1 MATANV
7 WAQKPENYDGI
18 WYSLYDEGIIT
29 LKTIDSESR
38 TVFPPTK
45 TTLTFD
51 AKRDPLGI
59 DPLQVAPI
67 VNGVQ
72 RDNIFSKNPGKV
84 TDRTIIG
91 TEKTVEYVTYTPSVS
106 ETNATELKFY
116 TTRGATLNKYVKNIK
131 LPLAPHIRLYD
142 ENNSLGVTTKSI
154 SFGEVTID
162 GTSNVQEVKLRSFL
176 TTGNIKISVTEGDK
190 NVFRIKTTDNTNGD
204 VYAVGS
210 NACAASGGSDNAGG
224 SNLGNIDK
232 YTVTIYF
239 CPSEA
244 KDYTGTITLT
254 DGTSIATIS
263 VSGTGLKKNQSIVWS
278 EKFAADKP
286 SIPVGKEVSD
296 AATATSGLPVTYS
309 SSNTSIIAITN
320 DGASFKALAP
330 GTATITASQAGD
342 EKWNSISSTKTIT
355 VTEKKIQY
363 IKWTDNL
370 TRFKTSDA
378 PFTMTATAHILVN
391 VETEE
396 TQEVPERTAL
406 IKYTSANSNIV
417 SVNGKV
423 LMIVGAGETYVIAT
437 LEGDDTYE
445 RAEIT
450 MPVRVRN
457 VTDGC
462 ERFVLDAPDDVK
474 YSAPGGNSYTPSSW
488 NAPAGQLSFEARIGN
503 ATAVGNIEVEQKI
516 NGSWHKIDDFMP
528 GTSWE
533 GHRYTLDRNATQV
546 RFYSNGSFN
555 RFIKNVLVT
564 QATYVEPFV
573 NGKQLAINEVFVLPE
588 TAVGVPSENT
598 FELNWSTCDDEGIFL
613 EVDDPTKFKVQPTF
627 ISAQSVH
634 HSKTPIT
641 VTCIDPSVANTD
653 MIANIVITYDGN
665 KTYTQP
671 VKCHV
676 KDKLETWLKYHGKDT
691 YSESDGLVA
700 NPFTLHD
707 NDGVVAGAKI
717 KLTSS
722 NPEILSIVEENRES
736 YLQAHCGGSVVITA
750 EFEGSNKHKPC
761 STTVTINVPY
771 CQREIIWERSYLN
784 FATDENGYI
793 DQRRELDATIN
804 PESKITYQL
813 HTVTSTPFAEIVEEN
828 GKHFVRVFGE
838 GHGYIVATAKE
849 CSFEGRMYDVTY
861 KIKEIRVS
869 GAGVCD
875 PNSLLIWGDGDTEP
889 FVYKYSTNSSE
900 RTRIYHLTGLPADKM
915 TFGAHAAS
923 SSYENRLVISFSTES
938 EGDNWIG
945 EHKQTVVSGSSY
957 NWNYSCPVPEGAK
970 RVRFQSEATLTIYF
984 NGVTIPQQTYIR
996 PSVESIEIND
1006 AIVNVPFERTFS
1018 VDYSNVR
1025 LLQWKVSNNHDLGL
1039 KVVANQEVNN
1049 DCNMHGTYTFTLTGE
1064 SPYPQDVT
1072 ETITFYTSA
1081 GDKVEIPVT
1090 ITATLS
1096 KPFQFNIQDH
1106 GDVTVSSNWTYQGR
1120 TDHGMLP
1127 DKRFPIVISKAM
1139 TINEGE
1145 LVAYS
1150 VTIDEGGSVN
1160 IQPDG
1165 GLTLHAGGFTDGV
1178 SEDNF
1183 TIVNNQDGVGY
1194 VRVSPYFINK
1204 VEGTMPNITVQYTTR
1219 AKAGGAKDQVWQYV
1233 GAPGNNMQMSNDGVM
1248 VYLWSETD
1256 GWVYSNTNMTPFEGY
1271 ALTRTAEG
1279 TETYSIVAQPI
1290 HDNQTINLTKTA
1302 NGMNGDNLF
1311 VNSYLAP
1318 IDLTK
1323 FTTDGEDSDFTGNV
1337 DKTFYLFNSGSWNDW
1352 QGKNGEGANQ
1362 IIQGESAGQYY
1373 AITPL
1378 GAALLDAK
1386 KDQTT
1391 IPPMQGVYVVANG
1404 EAQIHLKYNKHVFR
1418 STSPDMNR
1426 PMRAPQIK
1434 DENFMRV
1441 RMQVNSQNSG
1451 ADRMYVIQYENTTRG
1466 YDNGYDAKNIIAQG
1480 QANIYTNEP
1489 EGQMEISIADQ
1500 IDSTFIGFAAGEDSE
1515 YTLTF
1520 TSLVGQ
1526 DMYLHDIEADSL
1538 FLITEEGQY
1547 TFSAHPNSV
1556 NDMRFQLLLYP
1567 DFSDD
1572 LPGNGVTTG
1581 IDNLVSSAQVWVNDK
1596 RVYIADAP
1604 QNSTLVVYT
1613 ANGMCITSPLTI
1625 HHTPCTIDLSHLP
1638 TGVYVLRLNNQ
1649 AYKFVCK

>member
-1 MATANV
+1 MAT
-7 WAQKPENYDGI
+7 
-18 WYSLYDEGIIT
+18 
-29 LKTIDSESR
+29 
-38 TVFPPTK
+38 
-45 TTLTFD
+45 
-51 AKRDPLGI
+51 
-59 DPLQVAPI
+59 
-67 VNGVQ
+67 
-72 RDNIFSKNPGKV
+72 
-84 TDRTIIG
+84 
-91 TEKTVEYVTYTPSVS
+91 
-106 ETNATELKFY
+106 TNAWAECYAFEDPTECSK
-116 TTRGATLNKYVKNIK
+116 K
-131 LPLAPHIRLYD
+131 L
-142 ENNSLGVTTKSI
+142 
-154 SFGEVTID
+154 
-162 GTSNVQEVKLRSFL
+162 
-176 TTGNIKISVTEGDK
+176 
-190 NVFRIKTTDNTNGD
+190 
-204 VYAVGS
+204 
-210 NACAASGGSDNAGG
+210 
-224 SNLGNIDK
+224 
-232 YTVTIYF
+232 
-239 CPSEA
+239 
-244 KDYTGTITLT
+244 
-254 DGTSIATIS
+254 
-263 VSGTGLKKNQSIVWS
+263 NQSQTY
-278 EKFAADKP
+278 DLGGKP
-286 SIPVGKEVSD
+286 G
-296 AATATSGLPVTYS
+296 
-309 SSNTSIIAITN
+309 AI
-320 DGASFKALAP
+320 
-330 GTATITASQAGD
+330 
-342 EKWNSISSTKTIT
+342 
-355 VTEKKIQY
+355 
-363 IKWTDNL
+363 
-370 TRFKTSDA
+370 
-378 PFTMTATAHILVN
+378 
-391 VETEE
+391 
-396 TQEVPERTAL
+396 
-406 IKYTSANSNIV
+406 
-417 SVNGKV
+417 
-423 LMIVGAGETYVIAT
+423 
-437 LEGDDTYE
+437 
-445 RAEIT
+445 
-450 MPVRVRN
+450 
-457 VTDGC
+457 
-462 ERFVLDAPDDVK
+462 
-474 YSAPGGNSYTPSSW
+474 
-488 NAPAGQLSFEARIGN
+488 LSFEAKKASWGTGN
-503 ATAVGNIEVEQKI
+503 LRVDQKI
-516 NGSWHKIDDFMP
+516 NGSWQENIWSD
-528 GTSWE
+528 GLTTSWKNYTNIPIS
-533 GHRYTLDRNATQV
+533 RYATEIRLYNTGTLAKD
-546 RFYSNGSFN
+546 F
-555 RFIKNVLVT
+555 KNVKIT
-564 QATYVEPFV
+564 WATYVDAPQGFTNNAWPAGTDIVGNSAQKTATIAWSNATFTWELLNNTDNQFAASFSSTGATCTYGTSNITVTYLRSKPGNHSATLKITASTGAIYTIALSGVTGKYTPQAAKKMDIVMNESYNPSDIFDVYYLANNVKNTISDYTVEALDPTIANYVDGKIVTNYQTGTARFQLTRDADTNFDALNTTISVNVNPAGGCMVLEPCSGSYSAAGEGWFEPTALSGPGDYLSFQARSTSGTRIGSIKVQQYV
-573 NGKQLAINEVFVLPE
+573 NGNWEWIDDANPDTDWRDYGYTLNELATHIRFYTKGGSYSREFRNVQVTRKTYLRPSVSSLALPQ
-588 TAVGVPSENT
+588 TTIGKPVSAS
-598 FELNWSTCDDEGIFL
+598 FDLNWSTCSDEIVLLSTNRNFVL
-613 EVDDPTKFKVQPTF
+613 
-627 ISAQSVH
+627 
-634 HSKTPIT
+634 SKSSIDATSGRGTTTIT
-641 VTCIDPSVANTD
+641 VTYDANSGSQSGT
-653 MIANIVITYDGN
+653 IIIYDQSQ
-665 KTYTQP
+665 KIEIPVSCEVKAKLATEIIYTG
-671 VKCHV
+671 
-676 KDKLETWLKYHGKDT
+676 EAT
-691 YSESDGLVA
+691 YSETLDGIPY
-700 NPFTLHD
+700 PFYVKDENGNTLW
-707 NDGVVAGAKI
+707 GAEI
-717 KLTSS
+717 KLATSK
-722 NPEILSIVEENRES
+722 EDILSFDDTKI
-736 YLQAHCGGSVVITA
+736 YPHCGGSVTLTA
-750 EFEGSNKHKPC
+750 IYKGDDTHESC
-761 STTVTINVPY
+761 SLSVALTVPY

-793 DQRRELDATIN
+793 NEKRVLDAIIN
-804 PESKITYQL
+804 PESEITYQL
-813 HTVTSTPFAEIVEEN
+813 HAVTSTPFAEIVEEN

-838 GHGYIVATAKE
+838 GHGYIVAIANE
-849 CSFEGRMYDVTY
+849 CLYEGQMYDATY
-861 KIKEIRVS
+861 KIKQLRVS
-869 GAGVCD
+869 GAGACD

-900 RTRIYHLTGLPADKM
+900 RTRIYNLTGLPADKM

-945 EHKQTVVSGSSY
+945 EYKQTVVSGSQY
-957 NWNYSCPVPEGAK
+957 NWNYSCSVPAGAK

-996 PSVESIEIND
+996 PSVESIEISD
-1006 AIVNVPFERTFS
+1006 AIVNEPFAPITFS

-1039 KVVANQEVNN
+1039 KVLANQEVTN

-1064 SPYPQDVT
+1064 SPYPQNVT

-1145 LVAYS
+1145 LVAYG
-1150 VTIDEGGSVN
+1150 VTIVDDASVN
-1160 IQPDG
+1160 IQPKG
-1165 GLTLHAGGFTDGV
+1165 GLTLHAGGFTNGV
-1178 SEDNF
+1178 TEDNF

-1337 DKTFYLFNSGSWNDW
+1337 EKTFYLFNSGSWNDW

-1378 GAALLDAK
+1378 GAALLDAQ

-1426 PMRAPQIK
+1426 PMRAPQIE

-1526 DMYLHDIEADSL
+1526 DMYLHDLESDSL

-1604 QNSTLVVYT
+1604 QNSTLVAYT

>member
-1 MATANV
+1 MAT
-7 WAQKPENYDGI
+7 
-18 WYSLYDEGIIT
+18 
-29 LKTIDSESR
+29 
-38 TVFPPTK
+38 
-45 TTLTFD
+45 
-51 AKRDPLGI
+51 
-59 DPLQVAPI
+59 
-67 VNGVQ
+67 
-72 RDNIFSKNPGKV
+72 
-84 TDRTIIG
+84 
-91 TEKTVEYVTYTPSVS
+91 
-106 ETNATELKFY
+106 TNAWAECYAFEDPIECSK
-116 TTRGATLNKYVKNIK
+116 K
-131 LPLAPHIRLYD
+131 L
-142 ENNSLGVTTKSI
+142 
-154 SFGEVTID
+154 
-162 GTSNVQEVKLRSFL
+162 
-176 TTGNIKISVTEGDK
+176 
-190 NVFRIKTTDNTNGD
+190 
-204 VYAVGS
+204 
-210 NACAASGGSDNAGG
+210 
-224 SNLGNIDK
+224 
-232 YTVTIYF
+232 
-239 CPSEA
+239 
-244 KDYTGTITLT
+244 
-254 DGTSIATIS
+254 
-263 VSGTGLKKNQSIVWS
+263 NQSQTY
-278 EKFAADKP
+278 DLGGKP
-286 SIPVGKEVSD
+286 G
-296 AATATSGLPVTYS
+296 
-309 SSNTSIIAITN
+309 AI
-320 DGASFKALAP
+320 
-330 GTATITASQAGD
+330 
-342 EKWNSISSTKTIT
+342 
-355 VTEKKIQY
+355 
-363 IKWTDNL
+363 
-370 TRFKTSDA
+370 
-378 PFTMTATAHILVN
+378 
-391 VETEE
+391 
-396 TQEVPERTAL
+396 
-406 IKYTSANSNIV
+406 
-417 SVNGKV
+417 
-423 LMIVGAGETYVIAT
+423 
-437 LEGDDTYE
+437 
-445 RAEIT
+445 
-450 MPVRVRN
+450 
-457 VTDGC
+457 
-462 ERFVLDAPDDVK
+462 
-474 YSAPGGNSYTPSSW
+474 
-488 NAPAGQLSFEARIGN
+488 LSFEAKKASWGTGN
-503 ATAVGNIEVEQKI
+503 LRVDQKI
-516 NGSWHKIDDFMP
+516 NGSWQENIWSD
-528 GTSWE
+528 GLTTSWKNYTNIPIS
-533 GHRYTLDRNATQV
+533 RYATEIRLYNTGTLAKD
-546 RFYSNGSFN
+546 F
-555 RFIKNVLVT
+555 KNVKIT
-564 QATYVEPFV
+564 WATYVDAPQGFTNNAWPAGTDIVGNSAQKTATIAWSNATFTWELLNNTDNQFSASFSSTGATCTYGTSNITVTYLRTKPGNHSATLKITASTGATYTIALSGVTGKYIPQAAKKMDVVMNESYNPSDIFDVYYLANNVKNTISDYTVEALDPTIANYVDGKIVTNYQTGTARFQLTRDADTNFDALNTTISVNVNPAGGCMVLEPCSGSYSAAGEGWFEPTALSGPGDYLSFQARSTSGTRIGSIKVQQYV
-573 NGKQLAINEVFVLPE
+573 NGNWEWIDDANPDTDWRDYGYTLNELATHIRFYTKGGSYSREFRNVQVTRKTYLRPSVSSLALPQ
-588 TAVGVPSENT
+588 TTIGKPVSAS
-598 FELNWSTCDDEGIFL
+598 FDLNWSTCSDEIVLLSTNRNFVL
-613 EVDDPTKFKVQPTF
+613 
-627 ISAQSVH
+627 
-634 HSKTPIT
+634 SKSSIDATSGRGTTTIT
-641 VTCIDPSVANTD
+641 VTYDANSGSQSGT
-653 MIANIVITYDGN
+653 IIIYDQSQ
-665 KTYTQP
+665 KIEIPVSCEVKAKLATEIIYTG
-671 VKCHV
+671 
-676 KDKLETWLKYHGKDT
+676 EAT
-691 YSESDGLVA
+691 YSETLDGIPY
-700 NPFTLHD
+700 PFYVKDENGNTLW
-707 NDGVVAGAKI
+707 GAEI
-717 KLTSS
+717 KLATSK
-722 NPEILSIVEENRES
+722 EDILSFDDTKI
-736 YLQAHCGGSVVITA
+736 YPHCGGSVTLTA
-750 EFEGSNKHKPC
+750 TYAGDDTHESC
-761 STTVTINVPY
+761 SLSVALTVPY

-793 DQRRELDATIN
+793 NEKRVLDAIIN
-804 PESKITYQL
+804 PESEITYQL
-813 HTVTSTPFAEIVEEN
+813 HAVTSTPFAEIVEEN

-838 GHGYIVATAKE
+838 GHGYIVAIANE
-849 CSFEGRMYDVTY
+849 CLYEGQMYDATY
-861 KIKEIRVS
+861 KIKELRVS
-869 GAGVCD
+869 GAGACD

-900 RTRIYHLTGLPADKM
+900 RTRIYNLTGLPADKM

-945 EHKQTVVSGSSY
+945 EYKQTVVSGSQY
-957 NWNYSCPVPEGAK
+957 NWNYSCSVPAGAK

-996 PSVESIEIND
+996 PSVESIEISD
-1006 AIVNVPFERTFS
+1006 AIVNEPFAPITFS

-1039 KVVANQEVNN
+1039 KVLANQEVTN

-1064 SPYPQDVT
+1064 SPYPQNVT

-1145 LVAYS
+1145 LVAYG
-1150 VTIDEGGSVN
+1150 VTIVDDASVN
-1160 IQPDG
+1160 IQPKG
-1165 GLTLHAGGFTDGV
+1165 GLTLHAGGFTNGV
-1178 SEDNF
+1178 TEDNF

-1352 QGKNGEGANQ
+1352 QGENGEGANQ
-1362 IIQGESAGQYY
+1362 IIQGGSAGQYY

-1378 GAALLDAK
+1378 GAALIDAN

-1391 IPPMQGVYVVANG
+1391 IPPMQGVYLVANG

-1426 PMRAPQIK
+1426 PMRAPQTK

-1489 EGQMEISIADQ
+1489 EGQMEISVADQ

-1526 DMYLHDIEADSL
+1526 DMYLHDLESDSL

-1547 TFSAHPNSV
+1547 TFSAPPNSV

>member
-1 MATANV
+1 MKQFLRHILLLVAMLVATANA
-7 WAQKPENYDGI
+7 WAEWPEYKGTIKNVSGRYYVVYDEAEDDLSASGSGESKDYNFGGPGENI
-18 WYSLYDEGIIT
+18 SFQAMRSRVEAIGNLTVTEYTDNTSLSELYKANPEAAKYSWGTAKEYKDPFGPYSLNRSANRI
-29 LKTIDSESR
+29 
-38 TVFPPTK
+38 VFKAGPS
-45 TTLTFD
+45 
-51 AKRDPLGI
+51 G
-59 DPLQVAPI
+59 
-67 VNGVQ
+67 
-72 RDNIFSKNPGKV
+72 S
-84 TDRTIIG
+84 
-91 TEKTVEYVTYTPSVS
+91 YV
-106 ETNATELKFY
+106 K
-116 TTRGATLNKYVKNIK
+116 KIKNIK
-131 LPLAPHIRLYD
+131 VPMLSYMAKTNL
-142 ENNSLGVTTKSI
+142 
-154 SFGEVTID
+154 
-162 GTSNVQEVKLRSFL
+162 TSWPA
-176 TTGNIKISVTEGDK
+176 
-190 NVFRIKTTDNTNGD
+190 NTAMIG
-204 VYAVGS
+204 
-210 NACAASGGSDNAGG
+210 
-224 SNLGNIDK
+224 
-232 YTVTIYF
+232 
-239 CPSEA
+239 
-244 KDYTGTITLT
+244 
-254 DGTSIATIS
+254 
-263 VSGTGLKKNQSIVWS
+263 
-278 EKFAADKP
+278 AADETKQ
-286 SIPVGKEVSD
+286 
-296 AATATSGLPVTYS
+296 VTVDW
-309 SSNTSIIAITN
+309 SNTSALTYEIKGTGASQFSCAITN
-320 DGASFKALAP
+320 NASAGKY
-330 GTATITASQAGD
+330 GTATITITYKHKEVNTHTATLILSNGETISLAGTTLD
-342 EKWNSISSTKTIT
+342 RYDAVLDWTIANVDNSTQGEYHVGDYATIT
-355 VTEKKIQY
+355 DTYTLKNKTTGNVISLPVTFT
-363 IKWTDNL
+363 IKTLSRSSIYQEDGDSNYDNDVL
-370 TRFKTSDA
+370 SIEGEELKAKNAGVATITASFAGNSEYK
-378 PFTMTATAHILVN
+378 PFTKELTLTIKKHDLKAFIVQSTAVWNEIINNPFYLTDGLSDFNVGKSSDVN
-391 VETEE
+391 VATYDANTKEIQTYFTNGTASFQITRPEDYKYNKLDETLSLEVQPAGGCDVLNATEE
-396 TQEVPERTAL
+396 VSLEYSVLWEERIYEPTSFTGIPNELTFYTYKTA
-406 IKYTSANSNIV
+406 
-417 SVNGKV
+417 G
-423 LMIVGAGETYVIAT
+423 
-437 LEGDDTYE
+437 
-445 RAEIT
+445 
-450 MPVRVRN
+450 
-457 VTDGC
+457 
-462 ERFVLDAPDDVK
+462 
-474 YSAPGGNSYTPSSW
+474 
-488 NAPAGQLSFEARIGN
+488 
-503 ATAVGNIEVEQKI
+503 TAVGDIEVQQYVNNKWI
-516 NGSWHKIDDFMP
+516 AVKDHSNNDVKIDAT
-528 GTSWE
+528 TSYKKY
-533 GHRYTLDRNATQV
+533 GPYTLDESATKI
-546 RFYSNGSFN
+546 RFYNNYGSYWRYF
-555 RFIKNVLVT
+555 KDVQVT
-564 QATYVEPFV
+564 RKTYLRPTL
-573 NGKQLAINEVFVLPE
+573 NSLTLPQTTKGKQVSASFD
-588 TAVGVPSENT
+588 
-598 FELNWSTCDDEGIFL
+598 LNWSTCSDEIVLLSTNSNFVL
-613 EVDDPTKFKVQPTF
+613 
-627 ISAQSVH
+627 
-634 HSKTPIT
+634 SKSSINATSGRGTNTIT
-641 VTCIDPSVANTD
+641 VTYDANSGSQSGT
-653 MIANIVITYDGN
+653 IVIYDQSQKIEIPVSCEVKAKLATEIIYTGEATYPDTPDGIL
-665 KTYTQP
+665 YP
-671 VKCHV
+671 FYV
-676 KDKLETWLKYHGKDT
+676 KDENGNTVMGATITLET
-691 YSESDGLVA
+691 
-700 NPFTLHD
+700 
-707 NDGVVAGAKI
+707 
-717 KLTSS
+717 S
-722 NPEILSIVEENRES
+722 NEDILSFDADKI
-736 YLQAHCGGSVVITA
+736 YPHCGGNVTLTATYAGDNTHESCSLTANIT
-750 EFEGSNKHKPC
+750 
-761 STTVTINVPY
+761 VPY
-771 CQREIIWERSYLN
+771 CQREIVWERSYLN

-793 DQRRELDATIN
+793 EEKRVLDATIN
-804 PESKITYQL
+804 PESEITYQL
-813 HTVTSTPFAEIVEEN
+813 HTVTSTPFAEIVEE
-828 GKHFVRVFGE
+828 GGEYFVRVFGE
-838 GHGYIVATAKE
+838 GHGYIVAIANE
-849 CSFEGRMYDVTY
+849 CLYEGQMYDATY
-861 KIKEIRVS
+861 KIKELRVS
-869 GAGVCD
+869 GAGACD

-889 FVYKYSTNSSE
+889 FVYTYSTNSSE
-900 RTRIYHLTGLPADKM
+900 KTRIYKLTGLPADKM
-915 TFGAHAAS
+915 TFGAHAETS
-923 SSYENRLVISFSTES
+923 SVGNRLVISFSTEL

-945 EHKQTVVSGSSY
+945 EYEQTVVSGRQY
-957 NWNYSCPVPEGAK
+957 NWNYSCTVPEGAK
-970 RVRFQSEATLTIYF
+970 RVRFKSEASLKIYF

-996 PSVESIEIND
+996 PSVESIEISD
-1006 AIVNVPFERTFS
+1006 AIVNEPFAPITFS

-1025 LLQWKVSNNHDLGL
+1025 LLQWKVSNNYDLGL

-1145 LVAYS
+1145 LVAYG
-1150 VTIDEGGSVN
+1150 VTIVDDASVN
-1160 IQPDG
+1160 IQPKG
-1165 GLTLHAGGFTDGV
+1165 GLTLHAGGFTNGV
-1178 SEDNF
+1178 TEDNF

-1204 VEGTMPNITVQYTTR
+1204 VQGTMPNITVQYTTR

-1378 GAALLDAK
+1378 GAALIDAN

-1418 STSPDMNR
+1418 SISSDMNR
-1426 PMRAPQIK
+1426 PMRAPQIE

-1441 RMQVNSQNSG
+1441 RMRVNSQNSG

-1489 EGQMEISIADQ
+1489 EGQMEISVADQ

-1526 DMYLHDIEADSL
+1526 DMYLHDLESDSL

-1649 AYKFVCK
+1649 TYKFVCK